1 MATRQATIRQ
11 DLEAQAA
18 RLRAELEELARR
30 SRPSGFTQ
38 RPVDGGDV
46 VDQASA
52 NANREQS
59 RHRAAMLEQR
69 LEQLTGALQRLDEG
83 TYGTCQVCG
92 GKISRDRLEVLP
104 TTTLCVTDR
113 EGLEHGAAPPATSGP
128 RATVGAGQGGR
139 RRG

>member
-1 MATRQATIRQ
+1 MATRQATLRKE
-11 DLEAQAA
+11 LEAQAE
-18 RLRAELEELARR
+18 RLRAELSELARN
-30 SRPSGFTQ
+30 SRPSGIGQ

-59 RHRAAMLEQR
+59 RFRAAMLDQR
-69 LEQLTGALQRLDEG
+69 LEQLNEALQRIDAG

-92 GKISRDRLEVLP
+92 GAISRDRLEVLP
-104 TTTLCVTDR
+104 TTTLCKADR
-113 EGLEHGAAPPATSGP
+113 DGLEHGSP
-128 RATVGAGQGGR
+128 VGAGQGGR